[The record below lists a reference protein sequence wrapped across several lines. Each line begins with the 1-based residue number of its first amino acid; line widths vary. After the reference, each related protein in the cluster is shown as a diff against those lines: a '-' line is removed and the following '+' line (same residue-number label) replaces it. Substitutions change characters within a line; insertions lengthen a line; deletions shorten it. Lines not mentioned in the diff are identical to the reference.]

1 MINQISSSYN
11 SKQEHKVLLNL
22 NESAYGMLPQ
32 VEQSILDTVNN
43 LERYQFGL
51 IETFRQTLSQ
61 EYDVPVDWVALH
73 PGSNRALHYAT
84 NAFTSASA
92 PLIMASPGYPVCE
105 QVAIQEK
112 RPIYKVPLCTDGRH
126 DLQAMHELA
135 EREGGLIYIANPN
148 NPTGSVTPADD
159 ILTLLDTLPEKT
171 KVLVDEAYI
180 EYSDQPSLIDQVRH
194 YPSLIVTRTF
204 SKIFAMA
211 GLRLGYAIAQTDTL
225 NNVHTIPANDVSV
238 PAVVAALAGL
248 QQANQ
253 VRERKIMVANEREA
267 LVQWLYNHDIECF
280 SSEANCLMFRVTEG
294 AEAVKGLAALGV
306 IVGRVWPGM
315 PDWIR
320 VTIGTQEEMTVFRQA
335 LEAILYTRL

>member
-1 MINQISSSYN
+1 MNQIGSTPN
-11 SKQEHKVLLNL
+11 CEQERKVLLNL

-84 NAFTSASA
+84 QAFTSASV

-105 QVAIQEK
+105 QVAIHEK
-112 RPIYKVPLCTDGRH
+112 RPIYKVPLCADGRH
-126 DLQAMHELA
+126 DLQAMRELA

-194 YPSLIVTRTF
+194 YPALIVTRTF

-211 GLRLGYAIAQTDTL
+211 GLRLGYAIAQPDTL
-225 NNVHTIPANDVSV
+225 HAVHTMPANDVSV
-238 PAVVAALAGL
+238 PAVVAALAGM
-248 QQANQ
+248 QQADQ
-253 VRERKIMVANEREA
+253 VRERKAMVASERET
-267 LVQWLYNHDIECF
+267 LVQWLNDHDIECF
-280 SSEANCLMFRVTEG
+280 SSEANCLMFRITEG

-306 IVGRVWPGM
+306 IVGRVWPDM

-320 VTIGTQEEMTVFRQA
+320 VTIGTQEEMTALRQA
-335 LEAILYTRL
+335 LETVLYARF